1 MLSFFEKRF
10 WFLPKQK
17 TKQNKNFDPSQL
29 KIMMMMTALL
39 SLDCLG
45 FYLPAFMSV
54 LLLHPCS
61 FYFIGPSSS
70 SRSSLSLEINDNN
83 NNNHHHHQRQRRR
96 ENINLV
102 WIYVLLNIIVILRW
116 NEIHLPKKKLNE
128 WIVFDDFFRKKKQL
142 QNWKEKEKTFR
153 FVFVNF
159 FFALFLSLAPPTHT
173 PYEIFKY

>member
-1 MLSFFEKRF
+1 
-10 WFLPKQK
+10 
-17 TKQNKNFDPSQL
+17 
-29 KIMMMMTALL
+29 MMTALL

-116 NEIHLPKKKLNE
+116 NEIHLPKKNWMNE
-128 WIVFDDFFRKKKQL
+128 LFSMIFSERKNNYRIGKKKKKL
-142 QNWKEKEKTFR
+142 LDLCLWTFFSLCFCHWPPPHTR
-153 FVFVNF
+153 HMKFSNIKLVTLSKNI
-159 FFALFLSLAPPTHT
+159 LSL
-173 PYEIFKY
+173 Y